1 MQNKINLNSFSF
13 KISFQAVRQNCL
25 HGRQIAFVSPN
36 VCLEIQI
43 FEEFSFTVREKKEEG
58 KRKHGRM
65 RILLR
70 RSLPLNALEKRHMKC
85 ECIRGKKK
93 KKKSEFASE
102 IHLQKKLGIPFGE
115 ISTTES
121 SWYTNDPLVHG
132 K

>member
-70 RSLPLNALEKRHMKC
+70 RSLPLNALEKGTCNANALEEKRK
-85 ECIRGKKK
+85 E
-93 KKKSEFASE
+93 E
-102 IHLQKKLGIPFGE
+102 
-115 ISTTES
+115 
-121 SWYTNDPLVHG
+121 
-132 K
+132 

>member
-1 MQNKINLNSFSF
+1 
-13 KISFQAVRQNCL
+13 
-25 HGRQIAFVSPN
+25 
-36 VCLEIQI
+36 
-43 FEEFSFTVREKKEEG
+43 
-58 KRKHGRM
+58 M

-70 RSLPLNALEKRHMKC
+70 RSLPLNALEKGTC
-85 ECIRGKKK
+85 NANALEGKK

>member
-1 MQNKINLNSFSF
+1 M
-13 KISFQAVRQNCL
+13 R
-25 HGRQIAFVSPN
+25 
-36 VCLEIQI
+36 I
-43 FEEFSFTVREKKEEG
+43 FLLPSGEKEEEG

-70 RSLPLNALEKRHMKC
+70 RSLPLNALEKGTCNANALEEKIKR
-85 ECIRGKKK
+85 RVNL
-93 KKKSEFASE
+93 
-102 IHLQKKLGIPFGE
+102 LQKYICKKKLGIPFGE

>member
-43 FEEFSFTVREKKEEG
+43 FEEFSFTVLGKKKEEG

-65 RILLR
+65 RILLK
-70 RSLPLNALEKRHMKC
+70 RSLPLNALEKGTC
-85 ECIRGKKK
+85 NANALEGKKK
-93 KKKSEFASE
+93 KKEE
-102 IHLQKKLGIPFGE
+102 
-115 ISTTES
+115 
-121 SWYTNDPLVHG
+121 
-132 K
+132 